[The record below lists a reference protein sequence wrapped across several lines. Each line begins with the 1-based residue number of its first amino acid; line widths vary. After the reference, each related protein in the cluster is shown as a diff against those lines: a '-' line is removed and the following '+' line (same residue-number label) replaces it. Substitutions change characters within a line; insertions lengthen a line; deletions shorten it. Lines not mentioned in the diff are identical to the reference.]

1 MGKRLRNR
9 LGMVLVLALSVSCF
23 SGCWRAEKE
32 AGAVPET
39 SVFSTGEIV
48 DSGSSE
54 SEETQIDHAISM
66 TVEENDFR
74 EGSPINYTWN
84 PYVFSQVNLSALDE
98 GADMVFYDWIDAIIN
113 GEASV
118 ACPSEDM
125 MWDLE
130 FQMSTFFPPFSYL
143 VSDFAFSDG
152 QIVMQFSTDAD
163 TRDQIL
169 RDFAD
174 QLAFLIHLAEV
185 NEEDSQTVR
194 AIKLYRMFSGIVSY
208 DYVALASEEIV
219 DLSAYRAIMQYEGI
233 CQSFAPAYAYLC
245 LQVGIDATTTGGM
258 TDGTSGDIVAHD
270 WTLLEL
276 NDKYYYADTTF
287 ENGMGGGGLMYFG
300 MTSAQ
305 RELEG
310 GFIADEYNIGGSNEI
325 WGNDFE
331 VSDEAFAPLWN
342 CVYVISVENSP
353 SGVVILCEDGEGNTF
368 EFSPDAV
375 GILTE

>member
-1 MGKRLRNR
+1 MGARLRKR
-9 LGMVLVLALSVSCF
+9 LGMVLVLSLSVSCF
-23 SGCWRAEKE
+23 SACWRAEKE
-32 AGAVPET
+32 ADAVSET
-39 SVFSTGEIV
+39 SVFSTGEIE
-48 DSGSSE
+48 DLGSSE
-54 SEETQIDHAISM
+54 SEATGHEEDIEAT
-66 TVEENDFR
+66 TEVEDFS
-74 EGSPINYTWN
+74 EGTPINYSWN

-118 ACPSEDM
+118 ACPSEDL

-130 FQMSTFFPPFSYL
+130 FQMSTFFPPFSCL

-169 RDFAD
+169 REFAD

-185 NEEDSQTVR
+185 EEEDSQTVR

-208 DYVALASEEIV
+208 DYEAQASEEIV
-219 DLSAYRAIMQYEGI
+219 DLSAYRAIMQCEGI

-245 LQVGIDATTTGGM
+245 LQVGIDATTTSGM
-258 TDGTSGDIVAHD
+258 TDGTAGDFVAHD
-270 WTLLEL
+270 WTLFRL
-276 NDKYYYADTTF
+276 NDHYYYADTTF

-305 RELEG
+305 RELSG
-310 GFIADEYNIGGSNEI
+310 GFIADDYNIGGSNEI
-325 WGNDFE
+325 WGRDFE

-368 EFSPDAV
+368 EFFPDVV
-375 GILTE
+375 GVPAQ